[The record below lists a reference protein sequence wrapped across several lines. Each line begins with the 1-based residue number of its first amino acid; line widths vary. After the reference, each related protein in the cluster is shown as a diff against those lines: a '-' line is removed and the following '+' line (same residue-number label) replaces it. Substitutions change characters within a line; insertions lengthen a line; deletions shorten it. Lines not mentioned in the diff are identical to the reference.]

1 MIRKIKNDVEWLEF
15 ELLSA
20 FPELIHGIFLRKG
33 GFSQAPFHSL
43 NVSQGM
49 GDDPTFVGQNQ
60 EKIFSLLGIQ
70 KVFSPR
76 LCHGSDIEIVQSD
89 IKLTQSFDGVV
100 TQTTDLGL
108 FITHADCQAALF
120 YDPIHKIIA
129 NIHCGWRGNVQNIYA
144 KTVRFLQERFGSDP
158 TDLIVCISPSLGPD
172 RAEFV
177 NYKTELPESFL
188 KFQVRPNYFDFWEIS
203 SAQLMAAKVRKEH
216 IEVAKICTYQNE
228 NDFFSYRREKKTGRN
243 GTLIALRK
251 I

>member
-1 MIRKIKNDVEWLEF
+1 MNRKKKDNIEWLEF
-15 ELLSA
+15 ELLSEY
-20 FPELIHGIFLRKG
+20 PELVHGIFLRQG

-43 NVSQGM
+43 NVSQGL
-49 GDDPTFVGQNQ
+49 GDDPTAVARNQ
-60 EKIFSLLGIQ
+60 EKIFSSLAIP

-76 LCHGSDIEIVQSD
+76 LCHGSEIEIVHSD
-89 IKLTQSFDGVV
+89 TDLNYSFDGVV
-100 TQTTDLGL
+100 TQTPNLGL
-108 FITHADCQAALF
+108 LITHADCQAALF

-144 KTVRFLQERFGSDP
+144 KTVLFFQERFGTDP
-158 TDLIVCISPSLGPD
+158 KDLIVCISPSLGPE

-177 NYKTELPESFL
+177 NYKTELPEAFM
-188 KFQVRPNYFDFWEIS
+188 KFQTRPNYFDFWEIS
-203 SAQLMAAKVRKEH
+203 KAQLVAAHVRKEH
-216 IEVAKICTYQNE
+216 IEIAKICTYQNE

>member
-1 MIRKIKNDVEWLEF
+1 MIRKKKDNVEWLEF
-15 ELLSA
+15 ELLKEY
-20 FPELIHGIFLRKG
+20 PELIHGIFLRKG

-49 GDDPTFVGQNQ
+49 GDDSAIVAQNK
-60 EKIFSLLGIQ
+60 EKIFSLLNIS

-76 LCHGSDIEIVQSD
+76 LCHGSDIEIVQSQT
-89 IKLTQSFDGVV
+89 KPNHSFDGVV
-100 TQTTDLGL
+100 TKTTNLGL

-120 YDPIHKIIA
+120 YDPIRKIIA

-144 KTVRFLQERFGSDP
+144 KTVLFFQERFGSDP
-158 TDLIVCISPSLGPD
+158 KDLIVCISPSLGPD
-172 RAEFV
+172 KAEFV

-203 SAQLMAAKVRKEH
+203 KAQLMAANVCKEH
-216 IEVAKICTYQNE
+216 IEIAKICTYQNE

-243 GTLIALRK
+243 GTLIALRN